1 MVLHLLGIGKTENE
15 KRKTENLFEWEGKNG
30 KVWHTPS
37 ASLVPLPQ
45 GDNGG
50 RSNQSFQSNRI
61 SFNVKLLS
69 TPSPYGDS
77 LLSQGEKVGDGVNC
91 CNHSLP

>member
-1 MVLHLLGIGKTENE
+1 MVLHLLGIGEE
-15 KRKTENLFEWEGKNG
+15 GETENLFEWERKNG

-50 RSNQSFQSNRI
+50 
-61 SFNVKLLS
+61 
-69 TPSPYGDS
+69 
-77 LLSQGEKVGDGVNC
+77 E
-91 CNHSLP
+91 

>member
-1 MVLHLLGIGKTENE
+1 MVLHLLGIEGGNG

-50 RSNQSFQSNRI
+50 RVFRVFGVFGIIRVIGVIGFRSPLTAHPLT
-61 SFNVKLLS
+61 V
-69 TPSPYGDS
+69 PSGTA
-77 LLSQGEKVGDGVNC
+77 
-91 CNHSLP
+91 